1 MVASEYRKVKYFTW
15 KGRIQGLNG
24 RNRRANG
31 GGQAFKAQNKQKERT
46 ELAKDGPTHV

>member
-15 KGRIQGLNG
+15 NGRIQGLDG

-31 GGQAFKAQNKQKERT
+31 GGEAFKAQKKQKGST
-46 ELAKDGPTHV
+46 ELAKDGPTLV